1 MSRPLRKLWAEQT
14 LEILERGRY
23 TNPSGETVELA
34 AAIIACRA
42 ATRLFSPPMLH
53 DFRDATL
60 AAASPGLAMRVD
72 VVNET
77 TLQGVAR
84 LAGEAGD
91 DDLAALNIAS
101 ARNPGGGFLGGA
113 QAQEESLARSSA
125 LYASQLQ
132 VPAFYEDHRRSSSLL
147 YSDAMILS
155 PHCPVFRDDDGGLL
169 DRPHAVSFITS
180 AAPNAGA
187 IRQQRR
193 EREQREIESTLRR
206 RSECVLALAAVQGY
220 RRLVLGAWGC
230 GVFGNDPLQVA
241 AVFAQLLHGAWQGR
255 FEHVVFSV
263 LDTSLAQSTFRAFR
277 DALSGMASDRR

>member
-1 MSRPLRKLWAEQT
+1 MSRPHRRLWAEQT

-23 TNPSGETVELA
+23 TNLSGETVELA
-34 AAIIACRA
+34 AAITACRA
-42 ATRLFSPPMLH
+42 ATRLLPPPMLH

-60 AAASPGLAMRVD
+60 AAASPGLAMRID

-84 LAGEAGD
+84 LAGEADD
-91 DDLAALNIAS
+91 DDLAALNFAS
-101 ARNPGGGFLGGA
+101 ARNPGGGFLSGA

-132 VPAFYEDHRRSSSLL
+132 APAFYEDHRRSSSLL

-155 PHCPVFRDDDGGLL
+155 PHCPVFRDDDGRLL
-169 DRPHAVSFITS
+169 DRAHAVSFITS
-180 AAPNAGA
+180 AAPNASA

-206 RSECVLALAAVQGY
+206 RAECVLALAAVQGY

-241 AVFAQLLHGAWQGR
+241 AVFAQLLHGAWHGR
-255 FEHVVFSV
+255 FEHIVFSV
-263 LDTSLAQSTFRAFR
+263 LDGSPAQATWRAFR
-277 DALSGMASDRR
+277 DAFGPAGRDRG